1 MPDAHEKAPIWFWI
15 LAVIGLLWFAMGA
28 FDYSA
33 TQLRLDFYMSAFTEE
48 QLAYF
53 YGFPAW
59 YVATWAISVWGAVA
73 GAVLLLMRKKA
84 ASLMFLISL
93 ISFVIGAIYSY
104 GFTNAMEIMGGIGPV
119 IFSAVIFLSILGYFW
134 LARTASANGILR

>member
-1 MPDAHEKAPIWFWI
+1 
-15 LAVIGLLWFAMGA
+15 
-28 FDYSA
+28 
-33 TQLRLDFYMSAFTEE
+33 
-48 QLAYF
+48 
-53 YGFPAW
+53 
-59 YVATWAISVWGAVA
+59 
-73 GAVLLLMRKKA
+73 
-84 ASLMFLISL
+84 MFLISL